1 MRGLQVASYAWVV
14 LVIAP
19 AISQSRPNPF
29 PHRDGIRLQVE
40 VQSATLPMTVRL
52 RFLTAGDSLTETSRV
67 VAVPYDHTFSVQ
79 PLIVGVEP
87 TDPRAIVTVHVEHW
101 RDGAVPEQGTLS
113 GQRVL
118 VQIQRDILTLSTGIW
133 PVQLHIF

>member
-1 MRGLQVASYAWVV
+1 MRGLHVASYAWVV
-14 LVIAP
+14 LAIAP

-40 VQSATLPMTVRL
+40 VQSTTLPMTVRL
-52 RFLTAGDSLTETSRV
+52 RFFTAGDSLTETSRV

-87 TDPRAIVTVHVEHW
+87 TDPRATVTVHVEHW
-101 RDGAVPEQGTLS
+101 RDGAVTEQGTLS

>member
-14 LVIAP
+14 LAIAP

-29 PHRDGIRLQVE
+29 PHREGIRLQVE
-40 VQSATLPMTVRL
+40 VQSAPLPMTVRL

-87 TDPRAIVTVHVEHW
+87 TDPRATVTVHVEHW

-133 PVQLHIF
+133 PAQLHIF